1 MCFEWARS
9 GEDMWVQIKWGLKM
23 DGVGI
28 EVGQIIK
35 RLIIQILPMRRR
47 TASKSPKKLPKRST
61 SPKKCNNCL
70 ATKINE
76 VHISRSLYRKYSFS
90 QNHIFLERV
99 NHLQQTLTT
108 KSLQNAAASLE

>member
-47 TASKSPKKLPKRST
+47 TASKS
-61 SPKKCNNCL
+61 
-70 ATKINE
+70 INE
-76 VHISRSLYRKYSFS
+76 VHLSRSLYRKYSFS

-108 KSLQNAAASLE
+108 KSLQNAAASVE